1 MVCLLTICQLRALS
15 QNRILYKLMYINE
28 MVLQPWPWHWFRY
41 QTWYPDTTIFFFH
54 INRVNVQ
61 FSTKYH
67 WVREPI
73 TTEWTHFVVN
83 YLDYH
88 SDEAVQIYYDGEKW
102 TGDSV
107 PTVRTATP
115 SDRRRIVIG
124 RKYDDVDGEYSTM
137 EINELALYN
146 TVLSSEQISDLYD
159 SYE

>member
-1 MVCLLTICQLRALS
+1 M
-15 QNRILYKLMYINE
+15 
-28 MVLQPWPWHWFRY
+28 
-41 QTWYPDTTIFFFH
+41 
-54 INRVNVQ
+54 
-61 FSTKYH
+61 
-67 WVREPI
+67 
-73 TTEWTHFVVN
+73 N

-107 PTVRTATP
+107 LMVRTATP

-124 RKYDDVDGEYSTM
+124 QKYDDVDGEYSTM
-137 EINELALYN
+137 KINELALYN